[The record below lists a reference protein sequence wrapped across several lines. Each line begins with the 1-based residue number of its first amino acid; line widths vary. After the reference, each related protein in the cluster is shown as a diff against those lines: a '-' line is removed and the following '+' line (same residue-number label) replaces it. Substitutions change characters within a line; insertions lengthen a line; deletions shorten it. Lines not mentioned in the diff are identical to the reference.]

1 MQRLS
6 MDELKKQL
14 REKYKDELD
23 NLEKEIKEE
32 SE

>member
-1 MQRLS
+1 